1 VTASAD
7 SRSDA
12 CHHARR
18 SDVYCFAPHPP
29 NCHTDST
36 IGHARLILNSG
47 KMSTRDFQSI
57 LYVDDDAD
65 ICSVVQATLRLV
77 PGLNVQTADSGER
90 AIDLAYEIRPDLV
103 LMDVMMPGLDG
114 PSTFR
119 RMRESTLLADIPVV
133 FMTAKVLPAEISQ
146 FLQLGAIGVIV
157 KPFDPLRLYADLVAL
172 WTKEGAAGQSSIACS
187 ALPNAQTHLDSLT
200 ISFLQ
205 RAWADVINL
214 AKMIERAQNG
224 DRSVFPEVE
233 RVSHSLHGAGA
244 MFGFPK
250 ISEVGGKMA
259 RIVEGLVA
267 SAGARGSAGEPAVLQ
282 QLLEFSKQL
291 AQEVEAAWQT
301 APQGAAMFQ
310 APFGTK

>member
-1 VTASAD
+1 M
-7 SRSDA
+7 
-12 CHHARR
+12 
-18 SDVYCFAPHPP
+18 
-29 NCHTDST
+29 
-36 IGHARLILNSG
+36 
-47 KMSTRDFQSI
+47 MSTRDFQSV
-57 LYVDDDAD
+57 LFVDDDAD

-77 PGLNVQTADSGER
+77 PGLHVQTADSGER
-90 AIDLAYEIRPDLV
+90 AIDLAHEIRPDLV

-114 PSTFR
+114 PSTLKR
-119 RMRESTLLADIPVV
+119 LRESVLLANIPVV

-146 FLQLGAIGVIV
+146 FLKMGAIGVIV
-157 KPFDPLRLYADLVAL
+157 KPFDPLKLYGDLFAL
-172 WTKEGAAGQSSIACS
+172 WNKEGTASEGPVADSGQR
-187 ALPNAQTHLDSLT
+187 NAQAQVDALT

-224 DRSVFPEVE
+224 DRSVFKEIE

-250 ISEVGGKMA
+250 ISEAGGTMA
-259 RIVEGLVA
+259 RIVEGFAVSAEAHTCA
-267 SAGARGSAGEPAVLQ
+267 SEPAALQ

-301 APQGAAMFQ
+301 SPQSTAMFQ
-310 APFGTK
+310 TSGGVR

>member
-1 VTASAD
+1 
-7 SRSDA
+7 
-12 CHHARR
+12 
-18 SDVYCFAPHPP
+18 
-29 NCHTDST
+29 
-36 IGHARLILNSG
+36 
-47 KMSTRDFQSI
+47 MSTRDFQSI

-77 PGLNVQTADSGER
+77 PGLEVQTADSGER
-90 AIDLAYEIRPDLV
+90 AIDLAHELRPDLV

-114 PSTFR
+114 PSTLK
-119 RMRESTLLADIPVV
+119 RMRESMLLKDIPVA

-146 FLQLGAIGVIV
+146 FLQMGAIGVIV
-157 KPFDPLRLYADLVAL
+157 KPFDPLRLYGELFAL
-172 WTKEGAAGQSSIACS
+172 WDKEGTRRQGPIAHS
-187 ALPNAQTHLDSLT
+187 GRSNAQAQVESLT

-214 AKMIERAQNG
+214 ARMIERAQNG
-224 DRSVFPEVE
+224 DRSVFKEIE

-250 ISEVGGKMA
+250 LSEVGGTMA
-259 RIVEGLVA
+259 RIVEGFAARAEAPSSA
-267 SAGARGSAGEPAVLQ
+267 SEPAALQ

-301 APQGAAMFQ
+301 APQSAAMFQ
-310 APFGTK
+310 TLGGVR